1 MMIHFARPDGL
12 FDSVV
17 IPIRKW
23 GGDGGIKV
31 SIGEKAGDIEK
42 QGDKFVFVSRM
53 RNLPLLEK
61 VEDSNGKIIRIR
73 VAR

>member
-1 MMIHFARPDGL
+1 MRLITPSKN
-12 FDSVV
+12 FDRRAVL
-17 IPIRKW
+17 
-23 GGDGGIKV
+23 